1 MRVIQAMSI
10 RRKLTLIIMAITSVV
25 LLLAC
30 LALAG
35 YDLVTMR
42 RAEPRKLATLADVLA
57 GNSTAALTFED
68 AQAATEV
75 LSALKAEPHITAVAF
90 IPGTDNHLPVMRAI
104 GPPRPCYR
112 WCHDKTGATS

>member
-1 MRVIQAMSI
+1 MRVVQAMSI

-42 RAEPRKLATLADVLA
+42 RAEPRKLATLSDVLA
-57 GNSTAALTFED
+57 GNSTAALTFGE

-75 LSALKAEPHITAVAF
+75 LSALKAEPHITAGCTFTRNGQTFA
-90 IPGTDNHLPVMRAI
+90 PYAARRCA
-104 GPPRPCYR
+104 PPPFPLVPQQ
-112 WCHDKTGATS
+112 TGS

>member
-42 RAEPRKLATLADVLA
+42 
-57 GNSTAALTFED
+57 
-68 AQAATEV
+68 
-75 LSALKAEPHITAVAF
+75 
-90 IPGTDNHLPVMRAI
+90 
-104 GPPRPCYR
+104 GPSPESLQP
-112 WCHDKTGATS
+112 

>member
-57 GNSTAALTFED
+57 GNSTAAVTFGD

-75 LSALKAEPHITAVAF
+75 LSALKAEPHITAAC
-90 IPGTDNHLPVMRAI
+90 IYTRNGPQLAHDAEHSGTCAQLRLA
-104 GPPRPCYR
+104 PRQACR
-112 WCHDKTGATS
+112 